1 MMRQRTF
8 SQKPADVTRAW
19 HIVDA
24 KGKTLGRMA
33 TVIATYLSG
42 KHKPTYTS
50 HVDGGDYVVVINAA
64 EVALTGR
71 KEDQKRYWRH
81 SGYPGGIKSRTVAE
95 QRVLK
100 PEFIIEHAVKG
111 MLPKNKLAV
120 GMLARLRV
128 FAGAEH
134 DHTPQQPKELGV

>member
-8 SQKPADVTRAW
+8 SQKPADVTRTW
-19 HIVDA
+19 YIVDA

-50 HVDGGDYVVVINAA
+50 HVDSGDYVVVINAA

-81 SGYPGGIKSRTVAE
+81 SGYPGGIKSRTVTE
-95 QRVLK
+95 QRALK

-120 GMLARLRV
+120 GMLGRLRV